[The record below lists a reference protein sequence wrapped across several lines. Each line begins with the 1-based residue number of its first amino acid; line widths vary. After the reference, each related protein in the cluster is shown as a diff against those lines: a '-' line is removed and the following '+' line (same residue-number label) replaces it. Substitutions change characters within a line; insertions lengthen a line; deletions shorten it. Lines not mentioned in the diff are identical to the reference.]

1 MWHWRRLGAL
11 TFVSPCRTL
20 GASKRGLSMA
30 DKQFAFRTDNGS
42 YVCAEGGG
50 GGEVVADR
58 PAVGKWE
65 LFTVVRLR
73 PVSRPWYRTIF
84 GGRLPNAYVAI
95 RAANGQYLC
104 AEGGGSVDG
113 EGGEVVADRNNIG
126 RWETFKMEWTTPP
139 GDTEY
144 GATFTLMTEL
154 FSYVC
159 AEGGGGGPVVANR
172 SEPGP
177 WETFLTVEPPQP
189 L

>member
-1 MWHWRRLGAL
+1 
-11 TFVSPCRTL
+11 
-20 GASKRGLSMA
+20 MA

-42 YVCAEGGG
+42 YVCAENGGG
-50 GGEVVADR
+50 REVVADR

-65 LFTVVRLR
+65 VFTVVQVR
-73 PVSRPWYRTIF
+73 PISRPWFRRL
-84 GGRLPNAYVAI
+84 GGRRLPDAYVAI

-113 EGGEVVADRNNIG
+113 EGGDVNANRDQIG
-126 RWETFKMEWTTPP
+126 DWETFKMEWKTQP

-144 GATFTLMTEL
+144 GATFTLMSQL

-159 AEGGGGGPVVANR
+159 AEGGGGGAVVANR
-172 SEPGP
+172 SVPGP
-177 WETFLTVEPPQP
+177 WETFLAVEPPQP